1 MRRCQVISN
10 FLCFGCGLAAC
21 FVSVAQAD
29 EEEKEGRRFTYVYE
43 ATTEEP
49 GEVESETW
57 TTWKTSPANER
68 RFNAADFRHEIEFG
82 VTEHL
87 QVAIYLAD
95 WGYREDPNLKEHGF
109 RYQDSALE
117 LIYNLT
123 NPRTDLLG
131 LALYGEVRGGPEQ
144 LELES
149 KIILQKNFR
158 RFVAAY
164 NGTLEVKWEGERLE
178 EKGGELSQSLGLSYE
193 ISPGWS
199 LGGGIALRDRSAELV
214 GGGRFDRLWRSE
226 CFLSTRTLVGHGY
239 AAGATDQGG
248 FRSGRAD
255 AVDLRL
261 HFLIDRPPSRFRFPS
276 GAVDEARLI
285 VSPGSRP
292 YFPPA

>member
-68 RFNAADFRHEIEFG
+68 RFNAADFRHEVEFG

-123 NPRTDLLG
+123 DPRTDLLG

-149 KIILQKNFR
+149 KIVLQKNFR

-193 ISPGWS
+193 ISPSWS
-199 LGGGIALRDRSAELV
+199 LGGEL
-214 GGGRFDRLWRSE
+214 LHE
-226 CFLSTRTLVGHGY
+226 I
-239 AAGATDQGG
+239 
-248 FRSGRAD
+248 
-255 AVDLRL
+255 DL
-261 HFLIDRPPSRFRFPS
+261 PNWS
-276 GAVDEARLI
+276 GAGDSIVYGGPNVSYRHGHWWATVTPLVQLTKVVSEVDVQTRLI
-285 VSPGSRP
+285 FG
-292 YFPPA
+292 FTF